1 MKFFTLTAL
10 LAAALASA
18 VVVVPFLPAAKKAAA
33 PFALEVQLRSTVT
46 SGAQLFYDRGLG
58 ILEADSSRVP
68 VTAGATAGV
77 YRLPLAA
84 GTFRTLRF
92 DPLEC
97 AGTIVIESLRVLTED
112 GRLVR
117 PLAPANL
124 RAVEHIASRRLIGDQ
139 LEVVVAEGETDPQLE
154 LVLDP
159 PLRLTS
165 LWWYIGQIVPRAAVV
180 FATLAALLFLIDRV
194 ALVRTLGGRAARWA
208 KAHPHR
214 GVALVAALAVALSAY
229 PVVLLGRSYVS
240 PNLGTV
246 LLYDNFPTLPGYH
259 AAEITDVKLADVG
272 AIMWSHIPLSM
283 IQHRALAQGE
293 LPLWNRYNSAGTPLL
308 AQGQSMF
315 GDPLHLVVVLANGAS
330 WAWDLKFL
338 VAKWLFATALGLL
351 VLAVTR
357 HQPAA
362 LLVTLSAPF
371 IGFFLYRYNHPAIF
385 SVCYAPAVL
394 YGWLRVVEAGD
405 RRAAALWIG
414 GLMVAN
420 LALMN
425 SGTAKEAYML
435 LVCINFSGACVLLAA
450 AASWRARLAKLAAV
464 AWAGTLF
471 VLLTAPV
478 WAAFLHTLKNAFTT
492 YNLATAY
499 QIQPTL
505 LLGAFDEIFF
515 RPLMAEDRVF
525 NPSLNFLLLLGLLGF
540 LATLRLHFS
549 HRTAMALAVS
559 TLPPLALAYGLV
571 PPEWIVRVP
580 FLGNVAHL
588 DNTFTCVLLVLWS
601 VLAGVG
607 FATAASRLGTREGR
621 GDLVGAGLL
630 LFALVFGWIAFGQA
644 AHRWILGPTFTV
656 NQPGTVLPVS
666 FFIWDYLAA
675 LLIACGAL
683 AWVAQRALVRQSLT
697 PALALIGGTAIVV
710 LLWRHGFHGES
721 VGFETYA
728 AHPTERVDFQ
738 ARSEAMEFARTAQ
751 AAEPGR
757 GFGLHG
763 NFFPGWTPAYG
774 LETIHGPDA
783 LVNPFLRDLITASG
797 VERQWNWR
805 LYAIPATVAK
815 ARPFFD
821 VLNVRWYFNL
831 PTTQPLSDPTLRLVK
846 SADLDVFE
854 SPTAWPRAFFT
865 DRLAGYDEPADFVAQ
880 LKAGDGRPFAAMQ
893 NPDLVAQPT
902 LRALSRDLASRA
914 VAPAKNY
921 RLTENTTAFE
931 VHATGPG
938 VIVLTETVWPGDFR
952 VEVNGTKRPVLR
964 LNHAFKGVAV
974 EAAGDYRV
982 IFRYW
987 PRNFT
992 LLLGLSGLGALLL
1005 AASFVIAWRRPR
1017 TA

>member
-1 MKFFTLTAL
+1 MKFFTLTTL
-10 LAAALASA
+10 LAAALVSA
-18 VVVVPFLPAAKKAAA
+18 VVVVPFLPAARTQAAA
-33 PFALEVQLRSTVT
+33 FALEIRFRSTVENR
-46 SGAQLFYDRGLG
+46 AQLFYDRGNG
-58 ILEADSSRVP
+58 IRESDSSHIP
-68 VTAGATAGV
+68 VSAGATAVV
-77 YRLPLAA
+77 YRLPLPA
-84 GTFRTLRF
+84 GTYRTLRF
-92 DPLEC
+92 DPLES

-112 GRLVR
+112 GHLVR

-124 RAVEHIASRRLIGDQ
+124 RALEHIASRREIGGQ

-154 LVLDP
+154 LALDP

-165 LWWYIGQIVPRAAVV
+165 FWWYLGQMAPRAAGV

-194 ALVRTLGGRAARWA
+194 ALVRTLGSRAARWA
-208 KAHPHR
+208 KAHPRR
-214 GVALVAALAVALSAY
+214 GVALVAVFAVALSAY
-229 PVVLLGRSYVS
+229 PVVFLGRSYVS

-259 AAEITDVKLADVG
+259 ASAVTDVKLADVG
-272 AIMWSHIPLSM
+272 AVMWSHIPLSM

-315 GDPLHLVVVLANGAS
+315 GDPLHLVVVLANGAA

-338 VAKWLFATALGLL
+338 VAKWLFATALGLM

-357 HQPAA
+357 HQSAA

-385 SVCYAPAVL
+385 SLCYAPAAL
-394 YGWLRVVEAGD
+394 YCWLRVTEAAD
-405 RRAAALWIG
+405 RRASALWIG
-414 GLMVAN
+414 GLVGAN

-435 LVCINFSGACVLLAA
+435 LLCMNFSGACVLLADPA
-450 AASWRARLAKLAAV
+450 PWRTRLAKLAAV
-464 AWAGTLF
+464 AWAGVLF

-478 WAAFLHTLKNAFTT
+478 WATFLHTLKNAFTT
-492 YNLATAY
+492 YNIATAY

-525 NPSLNFLLLLGLLGF
+525 NPSLNFLLLLGLLAF
-540 LATLRLHFS
+540 LATLRLHF
-549 HRTAMALAVS
+549 RNRPAMALALS
-559 TLPPLALAYGLV
+559 TLPPLALAFGLV
-571 PPEWIVRVP
+571 PPDWIVRLP
-580 FLGNVAHL
+580 FLGNVAHI

-607 FATAASRLGTREGR
+607 FASAAGRLGTREGR
-621 GDLVGAGLL
+621 GDLVVTGLL

-666 FFIWDYLAA
+666 FFIWDNLAA
-675 LLIACGAL
+675 LLLACGAL
-683 AWVAQRALVRQSLT
+683 AWVARRTLVRQAVT
-697 PALALIGGTAIVV
+697 PALALIGGTAIAV
-710 LLWRHGFHGES
+710 LLWRHGFHAEA
-721 VGFETYA
+721 VGFENYV
-728 AHPTERVDFQ
+728 AHPTERVDFH
-738 ARSEAMEFARTAQ
+738 ARSEAMEFARSAQ

-783 LVNPFLRDLITASG
+783 LVNPFLRDLITESG

-805 LYAIPATVAK
+805 LYAIPATVGK
-815 ARPFFD
+815 VRPFFD

-831 PTTQPLSDPTLRLVK
+831 HTTQPLSDPTLRLVK

-865 DRLAGYDEPADFVAQ
+865 DRVTGYDEPADFVAQ
-880 LKAGDGRPFAAMQ
+880 LKRGDGRPFAAMQ
-893 NPDLVAQPT
+893 NPDLVAQPM
-902 LRALSRDLASRA
+902 LRALNRDLASRA

-921 RLTENTTAFE
+921 RLTENTTAFD

-938 VIVLTETVWPGDFR
+938 VIVLSETVWPGDFR

-974 EAAGDYRV
+974 DAAGDYRV
-982 IFRYW
+982 TFRYW

-992 LLLGLSGLGALLL
+992 LLLGLSGLSAFLL
-1005 AASFVIAWRRPR
+1005 AASFFLAWRRPR